1 MGNPA
6 FAVPALRAIHLSSHQ
21 LIAVV
26 TGPDKPAGRG
36 RQLRP
41 TPVKELALELGYPLL
56 QPADLSAPDFHGQL
70 RDLRAD
76 LLVVLAF
83 GILPDELLEI
93 PPLGAINLHPSLLPA
108 YRGAAPIRH
117 ALMQGETVTGVT
129 TIALTS
135 RIDAGDICLQHE
147 VPIAP
152 DDDNGSLSDRLAGIG
167 ADLLVKT
174 IDHMET
180 GSLKPSPQGEDP
192 ARRRAPKIGPAD
204 MNIDWNQPAANI
216 VNRIR
221 AFSPS
226 PGAVTLLSGKRLKI
240 FSAETGTGRGSPGL
254 VLQQN
259 EQLHVAA
266 QSGSVRCKVVQL
278 EGKQR
283 MATAD
288 FLKGRPMA
296 AETVLG

>member
-1 MGNPA
+1 MRGAHRYFGFSKPGA
-6 FAVPALRAIHLSSHQ
+6 YGYGPQVCSSTTQ
-21 LIAVV
+21 SADY
-26 TGPDKPAGRG
+26 GPDSRRSSYGSSDSYFEN
-36 RQLRP
+36 
-41 TPVKELALELGYPLL
+41 VKQEY
-56 QPADLSAPDFHGQL
+56 
-70 RDLRAD
+70 
-76 LLVVLAF
+76 V
-83 GILPDELLEI
+83 
-93 PPLGAINLHPSLLPA
+93 
-108 YRGAAPIRH
+108 
-117 ALMQGETVTGVT
+117 
-129 TIALTS
+129 S
-135 RIDAGDICLQHE
+135 R
-147 VPIAP
+147 
-152 DDDNGSLSDRLAGIG
+152 R
-167 ADLLVKT
+167 DLLVKT
-174 IDHMET
+174 IDHLET

-296 AETVLG
+296 AETVMG